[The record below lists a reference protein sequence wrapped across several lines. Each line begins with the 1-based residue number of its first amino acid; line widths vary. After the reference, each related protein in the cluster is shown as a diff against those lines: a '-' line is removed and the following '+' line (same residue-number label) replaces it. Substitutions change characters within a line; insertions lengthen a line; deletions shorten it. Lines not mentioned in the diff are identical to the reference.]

1 MLIVKKNQTIK
12 FRLIFAA
19 DGAVY
24 DPTIQPVPQDVT
36 VSVVRGEILAGSI
49 ISMPISYL
57 YSSAT
62 PNTGNYITKEAN
74 GEFVFS
80 YTVPENIFPG
90 LYTVIAKTK
99 KDSLDLIIESRFE
112 IKEDAY
118 EPQPTVPLGNR
129 SSVITYRPSY
139 DDINQSNTSSILLI
153 GHADNLKLNNPIRI
167 KSIQNAV
174 DLLGADSTSPL
185 LRGVFDAHRA
195 GARDIFI
202 CAAAPMSEYVLNF
215 SDRNTSYLYLDSN
228 NATPSPKTFYE
239 KYYERLQTTYSIIK
253 ELDYIDV
260 VVPLETSFIRTGSVD
275 FLTQLV
281 DYCKDFHN
289 YTGYVQIGI
298 IGTRSQG
305 ISSSDIDIMES
316 NLNIVNKYTTYSAG
330 TNTIS
335 SDKGRYVIP
344 VYGEATFSHPVQQLT
359 YTSPVAAAYA
369 GLLVSTP
376 LSMSLIRKRLPGAL
390 SLFGSDLNSNDL
402 NRLDQIGV
410 NTIYRG
416 NKARRGVS
424 FEVYVTNDYTLANK
438 NSVFH
443 KAPQLRL
450 TALLASE
457 VKGYGYDSIGKFGYD
472 KVVSNVRNMLELLK
486 GNRVISDYDF
496 KAKPSETDRGVI
508 YLYINVISSL
518 GLKAINL
525 SLAAGPG
532 A

>member
-1 MLIVKKNQTIK
+1 
-12 FRLIFAA
+12 
-19 DGAVY
+19 
-24 DPTIQPVPQDVT
+24 
-36 VSVVRGEILAGSI
+36 
-49 ISMPISYL
+49 
-57 YSSAT
+57 
-62 PNTGNYITKEAN
+62 
-74 GEFVFS
+74 
-80 YTVPENIFPG
+80 
-90 LYTVIAKTK
+90 
-99 KDSLDLIIESRFE
+99 
-112 IKEDAY
+112 
-118 EPQPTVPLGNR
+118 
-129 SSVITYRPSY
+129 
-139 DDINQSNTSSILLI
+139 
-153 GHADNLKLNNPIRI
+153 
-167 KSIQNAV
+167 
-174 DLLGADSTSPL
+174 
-185 LRGVFDAHRA
+185 
-195 GARDIFI
+195 
-202 CAAAPMSEYVLNF
+202 
-215 SDRNTSYLYLDSN
+215 
-228 NATPSPKTFYE
+228 
-239 KYYERLQTTYSIIK
+239 
-253 ELDYIDV
+253 
-260 VVPLETSFIRTGSVD
+260 
-275 FLTQLV
+275 
-281 DYCKDFHN
+281 
-289 YTGYVQIGI
+289 
-298 IGTRSQG
+298 
-305 ISSSDIDIMES
+305 
-316 NLNIVNKYTTYSAG
+316 
-330 TNTIS
+330 
-335 SDKGRYVIP
+335 
-344 VYGEATFSHPVQQLT
+344 VQQLT